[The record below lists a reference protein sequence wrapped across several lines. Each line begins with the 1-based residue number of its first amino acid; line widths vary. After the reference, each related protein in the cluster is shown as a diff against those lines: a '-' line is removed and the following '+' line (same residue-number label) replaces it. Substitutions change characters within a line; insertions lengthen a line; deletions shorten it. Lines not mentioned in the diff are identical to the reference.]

1 VLTGLGIGKAGA
13 AGHVTATL
21 AALGSFKPV

>member
-1 VLTGLGIGKAGA
+1 VLTGLGIGKADA
-13 AGHVTATL
+13 AGHITATL